1 MQFIK
6 AKGHLPFSEALESS
20 GALDEQKP
28 GGEGRGHIPVGA
40 ASGQWYEV
48 LTDGQ
53 KGDPISG
60 DPPHPP

>member
-6 AKGHLPFSEALESS
+6 AKGRLPFSEALESS
-20 GALDEQKP
+20 GALDEQTWGGGARAHP
-28 GGEGRGHIPVGA
+28 GRA